1 MTCVIKE
8 ERVMLERTNY
18 LELILLA
25 FKAELF
31 VTLCCLLVA
40 EGAPSRRETKIIRSF
55 GLLIFFE

>member
-1 MTCVIKE
+1 
-8 ERVMLERTNY
+8 MLERTNY